1 MNVCM
6 YHDALPVCGEGLQ
19 VADVADARVTEQR
32 ARDGVEVAR
41 QNHLM
46 FETEHLPYIIT
57 P

>member
-41 QNHLM
+41 QNHPTLQA
-46 FETEHLPYIIT
+46 EHLTYTTDI
-57 P
+57 